1 MRPILFTD
9 GLIHTMESEE
19 AVASAM
25 LVENGRIQMLDPTP
39 EQAKGARVVS
49 LAGRHVY
56 PCLIDGHVHL
66 LYMVVLLAAGFD
78 VCRIADGKVLPEDL
92 EGVEREIRAFAG
104 TKAPDEIVVGNQ
116 YIMTAIREHRLPS
129 REELDDWCGGRAA
142 VIYTIDGH
150 ASALSTAMLEKLGI
164 DPRGHSGVL
173 AGEAHERIQG
183 RITDLIAAGVTP
195 GILAKGIAAFHNL
208 CADFGISC
216 VGALDGNGDSE
227 KDPTTKLI
235 FFLASRFDLDVRFY
249 LQYMDIEKAQPL
261 RRYQSRPRIGGC
273 GDWEMDGSIG
283 AHSAAFSRPYR
294 DTGSCAPTYFTQE
307 QVDAAV
313 RQADRRGY
321 QIASHA
327 IGDLAVERIVRALGK
342 TESGRMHRIE
352 HCEFTSD
359 EMMEEIAR
367 RGYAVMAQPGYSWI
381 DKRYLHTYERYLS
394 PETLGQM
401 RFADFLR
408 RGICICGSSD
418 SPVQSLDPWLQM
430 LGMTQFYREEESV
443 TPYEALRCYTVHPAR
458 ALLEEKERGMLLAG
472 MRADFFTS
480 DRDLFSLSPTE
491 LGDFRPLDTW
501 YGGKP
506 ARRWKGTPAELA
518 GMLFRRPKKV

>member
-1 MRPILFTD
+1 MKKILFTD
-9 GLIHTMESEE
+9 AVIHTMEKKDT
-19 AVASAM
+19 VASAM
-25 LVENGRIQMLDPTP
+25 LVEEGRIKMLDPAP
-39 EQAKGARVVS
+39 EQMKGSRVVS
-49 LAGRHVY
+49 LKGRHVY

-66 LYMVVLLAAGFD
+66 LYTVVLLAAGFD
-78 VCRIADGKVLPEDL
+78 VCRILDGKVIPENMK
-92 EGVEREIRAFAG
+92 GVERALRDFAA

-116 YIMTAIREHRLPS
+116 YIMTAVQEHRLPT
-129 REELDDWCGGRAA
+129 RKELDDWCGGRAA

-150 ASALSTAMLEKLGI
+150 ASALSSAMLKKLGLDI
-164 DPRGHSGVL
+164 KGDGVL
-173 AGEAHERIQG
+173 TGEAHERIQG

-195 GILAKGIAAFHNL
+195 GILARGIAIFHNL
-208 CADFGISC
+208 CADYGISC

-235 FFLASRFDLDVRFY
+235 LFLASRFDMDVRFY
-249 LQYMDIEKAQPL
+249 LQYMDIEKAQSL
-261 RRYQSRPRIGGC
+261 RRYQGRPRIGGC

-294 DTGSCAPTYFTQE
+294 DTGDCAPAYFTQE

-313 RQADRRGY
+313 CEADRRGY

-342 TESGRMHRIE
+342 TKSGRMHRIE

-367 RGYAVMAQPGYSWI
+367 EGYAVMAQPGYSWI

-394 PETLGQM
+394 PETLKQM

-418 SPVQSLDPWLQM
+418 SPVQSLDPWLQI
-430 LGMTQFYREEESV
+430 LGMTQFYREEESI

-458 ALLEEKERGMLLAG
+458 ALMEERERGMLLAG

-480 DRDLFSLSPTE
+480 DRDLFQLSPKE
-491 LGDFRPLDTW
+491 LGNFRPLGTW

-506 ARRWKGTPAELA
+506 ARRWKGTAGELA
-518 GMLFRRPKKV
+518 GMLLRRPKKV

>member
-1 MRPILFTD
+1 M
-9 GLIHTMESEE
+9 
-19 AVASAM
+19 
-25 LVENGRIQMLDPTP
+25 
-39 EQAKGARVVS
+39 
-49 LAGRHVY
+49 
-56 PCLIDGHVHL
+56 
-66 LYMVVLLAAGFD
+66 
-78 VCRIADGKVLPEDL
+78 
-92 EGVEREIRAFAG
+92 
-104 TKAPDEIVVGNQ
+104 
-116 YIMTAIREHRLPS
+116 
-129 REELDDWCGGRAA
+129 
-142 VIYTIDGH
+142 
-150 ASALSTAMLEKLGI
+150 
-164 DPRGHSGVL
+164 
-173 AGEAHERIQG
+173 
-183 RITDLIAAGVTP
+183 
-195 GILAKGIAAFHNL
+195 
-208 CADFGISC
+208 
-216 VGALDGNGDSE
+216 
-227 KDPTTKLI
+227 
-235 FFLASRFDLDVRFY
+235 
-249 LQYMDIEKAQPL
+249 
-261 RRYQSRPRIGGC
+261 
-273 GDWEMDGSIG
+273 
-283 AHSAAFSRPYR
+283 
-294 DTGSCAPTYFTQE
+294 
-307 QVDAAV
+307 
-313 RQADRRGY
+313 
-321 QIASHA
+321 
-327 IGDLAVERIVRALGK
+327 RALGK